1 MSDFDTARAE
11 LDRLFEQLSRVSAP
25 SERRLILN
33 KMARI
38 LGELDAM
45 LNKNSK

>member
-1 MSDFDTARAE
+1 MSDFDKARAE
-11 LDRLFEQLSRVSAP
+11 LDRLFEQLSQAAP
-25 SERRLILN
+25 NERRLILN

-45 LNKNSK
+45 LNKTSK